1 MSFVSCLPSRPS
13 HALVSD
19 SATRPIH
26 RELPFGFNGT
36 DKDKALTTFQTNL
49 KTLHE
54 AGVTVT
60 LTMGSW
66 CTQLP
71 VHQEDEWTPDQFEEF
86 VDYFRVIQE
95 TVFGGALDG
104 IDFDW

>member
-1 MSFVSCLPSRPS
+1 
-13 HALVSD
+13 
-19 SATRPIH
+19 
-26 RELPFGFNGT
+26 
-36 DKDKALTTFQTNL
+36 
-49 KTLHE
+49 
-54 AGVTVT
+54 
-60 LTMGSW
+60 MGSW

-95 TVFGGALDG
+95 TVFGGSLDG